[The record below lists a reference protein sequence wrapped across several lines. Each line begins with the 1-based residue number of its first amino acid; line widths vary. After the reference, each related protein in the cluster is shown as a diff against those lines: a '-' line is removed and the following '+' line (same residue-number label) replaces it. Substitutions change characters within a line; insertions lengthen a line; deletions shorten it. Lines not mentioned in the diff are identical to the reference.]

1 MKLLKF
7 LLLKKQPTL
16 VIISLCNS
24 SSRFTVLKRRTTRLK
39 FLQST
44 KQKNIR
50 LLLRVLKTL
59 LVLISKMKVVE
70 KTAVPTQRKNKNWL
84 FRDLAKESSILQML
98 KILSGRGNK
107 ASQMTVNYLVTMI
120 IQMKQLLRNRN
131 QMKEN
136 HTSVNQT
143 RKLRKIKTTRI
154 LRSVR
159 SLTLIGEES
168 TFSYTLV
175 LTE

>member
-24 SSRFTVLKRRTTRLK
+24 SSRFIVLKRRTTRLK

-50 LLLRVLKTL
+50 LLLKVLKTS

-70 KTAVPTQRKNKNWL
+70 KTVVPTQRKNKNWL
-84 FRDLAKESSILQML
+84 FRDLAKEYSIL
-98 KILSGRGNK
+98 
-107 ASQMTVNYLVTMI
+107 
-120 IQMKQLLRNRN
+120 
-131 QMKEN
+131 
-136 HTSVNQT
+136 
-143 RKLRKIKTTRI
+143 
-154 LRSVR
+154 
-159 SLTLIGEES
+159 
-168 TFSYTLV
+168 
-175 LTE
+175 